1 MPFVEFHTS
10 NGIRVQ
16 ILEVSVLLHSRAF
29 IQAYL
34 FLPTGL
40 TLFKVDMTP
49 EEYALWGADDN
60 YIKRFICLKMGPIL
74 GTPVEGEGSAAVTIP
89 TMSAQQDDSRSVH
102 NEADLNKINSLQEQL
117 TAMETKLKTIT
128 DLLFKNGS
136 L

>member
-1 MPFVEFHTS
+1 MFVEFFTS
-10 NGIRVQ
+10 NNIRVQ
-16 ILEVSVLLHSRAF
+16 VLEVSVLLHSRAF

-49 EEYALWGADDN
+49 EEYAQWGVDDD
-60 YIKRFICLKMGPIL
+60 YIKSFICSKMPIL
-74 GTPVEGEGSAAVTIP
+74 GTPINGEGAAIQTTTAMI
-89 TMSAQQDDSRSVH
+89 DDTRSVH
-102 NEADLNKINSLQEQL
+102 NEADLQRITSLQDQL

>member
-16 ILEVSVLLHSRAF
+16 ILEVSVLIHSSAF

-49 EEYALWGADDN
+49 DEYAQWGNDDN
-60 YIKRFICLKMGPIL
+60 YIKHFICAKMPIL
-74 GTPVEGEGSAAVTIP
+74 GTPADGGEAPAAIP
-89 TMSAQQDDSRSVH
+89 TLSAQQDDSRSVH
-102 NEADLNKINSLQEQL
+102 NEADLQRITSLQDQL

>member
-1 MPFVEFHTS
+1 MYVEFYTS
-10 NGIRVQ
+10 NGIKVQ
-16 ILEVSVLLHSRAF
+16 VLEVAVVLHKSALV
-29 IQAYL
+29 QAYIFMPDSL
-34 FLPTGL
+34 SF
-40 TLFKVDMTP
+40 FKADMTP

-60 YIKRFICLKMGPIL
+60 YIKHFICAKMPIL
-74 GTPVEGEGSAAVTIP
+74 GTPADGAAAVAIP

-102 NEADLNKINSLQEQL
+102 NEADLNKINSLQDQL

>member
-1 MPFVEFHTS
+1 MPDSLSF
-10 NGIRVQ
+10 
-16 ILEVSVLLHSRAF
+16 
-29 IQAYL
+29 
-34 FLPTGL
+34 
-40 TLFKVDMTP
+40 FKADMTP

-60 YIKRFICLKMGPIL
+60 YIKRFICAKMPIL

-89 TMSAQQDDSRSVH
+89 TMSGQDDNRSVH

>member
-16 ILEVSVLLHSRAF
+16 ILEVSVLIHSSAF

-49 EEYALWGADDN
+49 EEYAMWGNDDN
-60 YIKRFICLKMGPIL
+60 YIKHFICAKMPIL

-89 TMSAQQDDSRSVH
+89 TMSTQQDDSRSVH

>member
-1 MPFVEFHTS
+1 MFVEFFTS

-16 ILEVSVLLHSRAF
+16 VLEISVLIHKSALV
-29 IQAYL
+29 QAYL

-40 TLFKVDMTP
+40 TLFRADMTE

-74 GTPVEGEGSAAVTIP
+74 GTPVEGEGSAAIP
-89 TMSAQQDDSRSVH
+89 TMSTQQDDTRSVH
-102 NEADLNKINSLQEQL
+102 NEADIQRINSLQDQL

>member
-16 ILEVSVLLHSRAF
+16 ILEVSVLIHSSAF

-49 EEYALWGADDN
+49 DEYAQWGNDDN
-60 YIKRFICLKMGPIL
+60 YIKHFICMKMPIL
-74 GTPVEGEGSAAVTIP
+74 GTPTEGGAPITIP
-89 TMSAQQDDSRSVH
+89 TLSAQQDDNRSVH
-102 NEADLNKINSLQEQL
+102 NEADLQRITSLQDQL
-117 TAMETKLKTIT
+117 TAMESKLKTIT
-128 DLLFKNGS
+128 DLLFKQGS

>member
-1 MPFVEFHTS
+1 MFVEFFTS

-16 ILEVSVLLHSRAF
+16 VLEISVLIHKSALV
-29 IQAYL
+29 QAYL

-40 TLFKVDMTP
+40 TLFRADMTE
-49 EEYALWGADDN
+49 EEYAQWGNDDN
-60 YIKRFICLKMGPIL
+60 YIKHFICAKMPIL
-74 GTPVEGEGSAAVTIP
+74 GTPINGEGAAIQTTTAMI
-89 TMSAQQDDSRSVH
+89 DDTRSVH
-102 NEADLNKINSLQEQL
+102 NEADLQRINSLQDQL